1 MLVKLGIFVGLPTVI
16 AAIYF
21 LLVASDMYVSHAVVM
36 VQDVSE
42 FDDKLANEE
51 SGKAA
56 KGSAK
61 EAEAIKEYIL
71 SRDMLEKLEDEL
83 ALTQHYRQEEADG
96 WSRLA
101 ASATMEESHAYFRK
115 QVEVSFGRDPS
126 ILKLSVRAYSPEF
139 AQLVGGAVLRLAEK
153 KVNELSA
160 RGRADLIELA
170 TRESAGA
177 KARLQAA
184 HDLVKSMHEAHDR
197 EASAGDEPEKMTRRQ
212 ELESALF
219 EKSVADMRYRAATEL
234 LAKAELDAQRQR
246 RYFVTVAAPS
256 SPDEATEPSRI
267 LGILTVFLGAFS
279 AFGIIS
285 LLLAAVREHARL

>member
-42 FDDKLANEE
+42 FDDELANEE

-71 SRDMLEKLEDEL
+71 SRDMLELLEDEL

-101 ASATMEESHAYFRK
+101 VSATMEESHAYFRK
-115 QVEVSFGRDPS
+115 QVEVSFGRDP
-126 ILKLSVRAYSPEF
+126 
-139 AQLVGGAVLRLAEK
+139 
-153 KVNELSA
+153 
-160 RGRADLIELA
+160 
-170 TRESAGA
+170 
-177 KARLQAA
+177 
-184 HDLVKSMHEAHDR
+184 
-197 EASAGDEPEKMTRRQ
+197 MT
-212 ELESALF
+212 A
-219 EKSVADMRYRAATEL
+219 M
-234 LAKAELDAQRQR
+234 
-246 RYFVTVAAPS
+246 
-256 SPDEATEPSRI
+256 
-267 LGILTVFLGAFS
+267 G
-279 AFGIIS
+279 
-285 LLLAAVREHARL
+285 